1 MMNDSHDHIEDN
13 IARLIQAGF
22 GGESRPDPCVHAR
35 TFKFLANH
43 LRKRPSSV
51 VFPERI
57 LIALVGVLIFLTAW
71 LIAQVD
77 WTGIRL
83 NARLLYF
90 VIASAVFVNLLFI
103 PFTILIIFR
112 RRRYV

>member
-1 MMNDSHDHIEDN
+1 MNNSSDHIDDN
-13 IARLIQAGF
+13 VARLIQVSF
-22 GGESRPDPCVHAR
+22 GPESRPDPCARAR
-35 TFKFLANH
+35 TFKFLVNH
-43 LRKRPSSV
+43 FHKRPSSV

-57 LIALVGVLIFLTAW
+57 VIALVGVLIFLTAW

-77 WTGIRL
+77 CTGIRL
-83 NARLLYF
+83 NARFLYF

-103 PFTILIIFR
+103 PITIFIIFR